1 MTSVLSSLL
10 GQTSITD
17 HDEVLKAANVTLSKS
32 KNDIEAQHVKVVA
45 LLKLDRFDDA
55 VHVVENG
62 GDQLKERAR
71 LEWAYA
77 LYKAGKPDQAAKAA
91 HEDAN
96 VSGRGMRH
104 VEAQASYRNE
114 DFERAA
120 DLYSKLS
127 SERGS
132 AAHEDMDLRINTGA
146 AEAQLE
152 WSGRGALVQ
161 KKKPGREDLEAF
173 ETAYNAACGSIA
185 RNELGQAE
193 VLLRRSKDLCNALEE
208 LSEQEKQAEILPIT
222 IQQIYVLISQGR
234 LEDASALASNI
245 NSREYVCMN
254 ASTTSYAN
262 MYSVT
267 ESSTQH
273 VAQTNNA
280 AAASEASN
288 PFLSQRLIHKSP
300 EEITPDKPFA
310 YQSAAMR
317 RNNYSLDLLSQ
328 KYAGIVDSTAS
339 AISAKPSPTLDVNIN
354 SLSAVNAAAHAHNK
368 AGKEALKTVL
378 PVLERRP
385 NDIGLI
391 LVVTQLYVLSANQ
404 GAAIALFEALFD
416 RLSKSSNSADMD
428 VRFAPGLV
436 GTLVAL
442 YSARGQAGHVRTEL
456 AEAAKYWQKRQTVS
470 SGSVSPRALS
480 HLYKAAGT
488 ALLES
493 TDPAD
498 HSLASDIF
506 TQLHSQDDSDRYA
519 TAGLVAALS
528 TTTPASITSAHLSAL
543 TPVDRLIAGIDV
555 TALESAGVA
564 KAPSST
570 PVATS
575 TKRAADTAAPATKA
589 SKKIRSSKMPKTY
602 DAAKTPDPERWLP
615 MKDRSYYR
623 PKGGNKK
630 KKEKAAM
637 FMQGGVV
644 DEAREASVSR
654 PGTPVVE
661 AKTGGAG
668 GGAKGKKKKG
678 KGGKW

>member
-10 GQTSITD
+10 GQASITD
-17 HDEVLKAANVTLSKS
+17 HDEVLKAADATLSKS
-32 KNDIEAQHVKVVA
+32 KNDIEAQHVRVVA

-55 VHVVENG
+55 VRAVETG

-91 HEDAN
+91 HEGAD

-114 DFERAA
+114 DFERAI

-127 SERGS
+127 SERGQ
-132 AAHEDMDLRINTGA
+132 AAHEDVDLRINTGA
-146 AEAQLE
+146 VEAQLE

-185 RNELGQAE
+185 RDELGQAE
-193 VLLRRSKDLCNALEE
+193 VLLRRAKDLCNALEE
-208 LSEQEKQAEILPIT
+208 LSEEEKQTEILPIT
-222 IQQIYVLISQGR
+222 IQQIYVLIRQGR
-234 LEDASALASNI
+234 LGDASALAANI
-245 NSREYVCMN
+245 DSKEYVYMN
-254 ASTTSYAN
+254 ARISDYAN
-262 MYSVT
+262 NLSVT

-273 VAQTNNA
+273 VAETNKA
-280 AAASEASN
+280 AAASEPAN
-288 PFLSQRLIHKSP
+288 PFLSQRLIHKTP

-328 KYAGIVDSTAS
+328 KYAGIVESTAS

-368 AGKEALKTVL
+368 AGKEALKAVL
-378 PVLERRP
+378 PVLERRS

-391 LVVTQLYVLSANQ
+391 LVATQLYVLSANH
-404 GAAIALFEALFD
+404 GAAIALFEALFE
-416 RLSKSSNSADMD
+416 RLSKSSNSADKD

-442 YSARGQAGHVRTEL
+442 YSARGQTSHVRTEL
-456 AEAAKYWQKRQTVS
+456 AEAAKYWQKRQQAS
-470 SGSVSPRALS
+470 SGSISPRALS

-493 TDPAD
+493 NDPAD
-498 HSLASDIF
+498 HTLASDIF
-506 TQLHSQDDSDRYA
+506 NELHSQDDSDRYT
-519 TAGLVAALS
+519 TAGLVAALA
-528 TTTPASITSAHLSAL
+528 TANPTSITSTQLSAL
-543 TPVDRLIAGIDV
+543 TPVDRLIAGIDIS
-555 TALESAGVA
+555 ALESAGVA
-564 KAPSST
+564 KAPSAPAPT
-570 PVATS
+570 A
-575 TKRAADTAAPATKA
+575 TKRAADTSAPATKA
-589 SKKIRSSKMPKTY
+589 NKKIRSSKMPKNY
-602 DAAKTPDPERWLP
+602 DPAKTPDPERWLP

-623 PKGGNKK
+623 PKGGKKNKQK
-630 KKEKAAM
+630 QAM

-644 DEAREASVSR
+644 DESRDASASR

-661 AKTGGAG
+661 AKTGGGAG
-668 GGAKGKKKKG
+668 GAAKNKKKKG